1 MFEVI
6 VQIGLFYCLNMGSPS
21 FFDLVA
27 YTGYKFVVLC
37 PIAVAEPLVGY
48 YGSYAVLGLFG
59 FIFALFFFKTLKRF
73 NTNSTLAHYIE
84 EVSLNKKSFQM
95 MNSGAQILLIWLLSF
110 N

>member
-1 MFEVI
+1 MLEAV
-6 VQIGLFYCLNMGSPS
+6 VQKGLFYFLNMGNPG
-21 FFDLVA
+21 FGELIA

-37 PIAVAEPLVGY
+37 PIAIAEPLVGY

-59 FIFALFFFKTLKRF
+59 LIFALFFFKTLKRF
-73 NTNSTLAHYIE
+73 NTQSRLADHIA
-84 EVSLNKKSFQM
+84 EVSLNRKSFQM